1 MTKFP
6 NRLLA
11 FAVLAS
17 ASAVSQSQ
25 VTPTQT
31 RGGLLYTTHCVA
43 CHTTQMHWR
52 NDRLAVDWDSL
63 KTQVRRW
70 QGNAGLAWSEPD
82 ITEVSRYL
90 NDTIYR
96 YPAPTD
102 RVGLATRPSSPTES
116 GSTHQ

>member
-6 NRLLA
+6 GRLIA
-11 FAVLAS
+11 FTVLAVSS
-17 ASAVSQSQ
+17 ALSHSQ

-52 NDRLAVDWDSL
+52 KDRLAVDWDSL

-70 QGNAGLAWSEPD
+70 QGNAGLAWSEAD

-90 NDTIYR
+90 NNTIYR

-102 RVGLATRPSSPTES
+102 QVELFLRPRPTASPTS
-116 GSTHQ
+116 